1 MRRVVFLTW
10 GAPSNYVLEWW
21 AIFSTILILVNICN
35 QLVSF
40 TFSHLSSS
48 LTSLLSLS
56 SLFFFFFCNK
66 VMFIKLVSS
75 FICSFFIKGLTFSCS
90 GSGEKKYTLLSHGQK
105 HNLQHIIQQYSQNYQ
120 GFCSQE
126 CPLAVTGCQLWCQ
139 CWPPKRTEWRKSQEC
154 IFN

>member
-1 MRRVVFLTW
+1 V
-10 GAPSNYVLEWW
+10 
-21 AIFSTILILVNICN
+21 TIY
-35 QLVSF
+35 
-40 TFSHLSSS
+40 S
-48 LTSLLSLS
+48 LDILLSQFYIKPNCNNPGDS
-56 SLFFFFFCNK
+56 EGQGSLACGSPWGCRVGHSQPTEQQQNCNK

-126 CPLAVTGCQLWCQ
+126 RPLAVTGCQLWCQ